1 LGGKLKTYIN
11 ELAPWEKKKE
21 HYRNIQLGKEVK
33 IQKGDI
39 KSQATEMITSQIAS
53 TNAIIA
59 SKNIRTDTIN
69 DLTYDMESIENGI
82 YGIKA
87 AFEWGI
93 SDVVWQIEQ
102 DTEKLKEI
110 LELLYVSSDKIIKNL
125 RWDAEEDYGSG
136 KIDHA
141 LHSFRELLT
150 ENQYDFSVHMSMGII
165 YLFHKIDKEKALSCF
180 DKAIRHAGKL
190 SAAYYTSYALLYKA
204 LIKRDYGLIEEAEE
218 LTNQAIKTLPN
229 FTEAVYQN
237 AQYNALLNKPDK
249 VIPLLKKA
257 INDDIIYCL
266 KINNEKD
273 FDGMRSQINKLFEE
287 VRDEKNEKV
296 KHKQTELEE
305 KAALLDSTIT
315 YIMEIGYDI
324 PEAFHVKSLKEKNT
338 EAANTIANNSI
349 FDASIAD
356 LILSLSNKRL
366 QHNEAKLK
374 DKCREIKEDLENEI
388 HELNI
393 KLSEVKKK
401 GNFLYFFL
409 YLLAGQIVVI
419 PIGLSMET
427 FSGIYIA
434 EAVLL
439 ALCLYW
445 NIILPRSRWER
456 IYALLKD
463 KEDKLDQIVKR
474 IGSIDQYLDDFLPI

>member
-1 LGGKLKTYIN
+1 MKTYIN

-21 HYRNIQLGKEVK
+21 HYRNIQLGKEVR

-59 SKNIRTDTIN
+59 SKNIKTDTIN

-102 DTEKLKEI
+102 DSEKLKEI
-110 LELLYVSSDKIIKNL
+110 LELLYASSDKIIKNL
-125 RWDAEEDYGSG
+125 RWEAEEDYGSG
-136 KIDHA
+136 KIDLA
-141 LHSFRELLT
+141 LRNFLELST
-150 ENQYDFSVHMSMGII
+150 ENQHDFSVHMNIGII
-165 YLFHKIDKEKALSCF
+165 YLFHKIDKEKALAFF
-180 DKAIRHAGKL
+180 DKAIHHAGKL

-204 LIKRDYGLIEEAEE
+204 LIKRDYGLIKEAEE
-218 LTNQAIKTLPN
+218 LTNQAVKILPN
-229 FTEAVYQN
+229 FIEAVYQN
-237 AQYNALLNKPDK
+237 AQYNALLKKPDK

-257 INDDIIYCL
+257 INDDIVYCL

-273 FDGMRSQINKLFEE
+273 FDGMRLQINKLFEE
-287 VRDEKNEKV
+287 VRDEKNEKA

-305 KAALLDSTIT
+305 KASLLDSTIT

-338 EAANTIANNSI
+338 EASNTIANNSI
-349 FDASIAD
+349 FDANIAD
-356 LILSLSNKRL
+356 LILSLLNKRL

-374 DKCREIKEDLENEI
+374 DKCKEIKEDLENEI
-388 HELNI
+388 HEINS

-401 GNFLYFFL
+401 GKFLYFFL
-409 YLLAGQIVVI
+409 YLFAGQIVVI

-474 IGSIDQYLDDFLPI
+474 IGSIDQHLDDFLPI

>member
-1 LGGKLKTYIN
+1 MEEKLKTYIN

-69 DLTYDMESIENGI
+69 NLTYDMESIENGI

-102 DTEKLKEI
+102 DSEKLKEF
-110 LELLYVSSDKIIKNL
+110 LEFVYATSDKVIKNL
-125 RWDAEEDYGSG
+125 RRDAEEDYGSG
-136 KIDHA
+136 KIDLA
-141 LHSFRELLT
+141 LHSLQELST

-180 DKAIRHAGKL
+180 DKVIHHAGKL

-204 LIKRDYGLIEEAEE
+204 LIKRDYGLIKEAES

-257 INDDIIYCL
+257 INSDIIYCL

-287 VRDEKNEKV
+287 VRDEKNKKV
-296 KHKQTELEE
+296 RHKQTELEE
-305 KAALLDSTIT
+305 KASLLDSTIT

-338 EAANTIANNSI
+338 EVANTIANNSI

-356 LILSLSNKRL
+356 LILSLLNKRL

-374 DKCREIKEDLENEI
+374 DKCQEIKEDLENEI
-388 HELNI
+388 HEMNS
-393 KLSEVKKK
+393 KLSEIKKR
-401 GNFLYFFL
+401 GHFLYFFL
-409 YLLAGQIVVI
+409 YLLAGQIVAI

-427 FSGIYIA
+427 FTGIYIA
-434 EAVLL
+434 EALLL

-456 IYALLKD
+456 ICALLKD